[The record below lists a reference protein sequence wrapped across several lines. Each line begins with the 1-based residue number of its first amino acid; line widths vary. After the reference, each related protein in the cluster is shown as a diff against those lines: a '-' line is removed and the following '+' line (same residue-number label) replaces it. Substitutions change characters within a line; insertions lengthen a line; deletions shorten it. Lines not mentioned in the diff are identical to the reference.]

1 MLQAVK
7 GDPQAFSK
15 LTAHSFLE
23 KGVKNKQISKRKKPE
38 SLLAAC
44 GELHRVK
51 GTGKGGAQGRL
62 PLLQPLCSS
71 QHIAAAGFPWKP
83 QAKSGGTPAS
93 PAPAPAGEGASAF
106 TATAASE
113 QNVWESTRKGAGKPH
128 GARKG
133 SRQGARPVPPPG
145 VSAPTT
151 HPDPG
156 TGSAGAAAPTNVHTP
171 GAHRAALRHP
181 WVHRWGL
188 NAQTMAL
195 GSPKAAPKKPPAGA
209 GSLGAG

>member
-83 QAKSGGTPAS
+83 QAKSGGTPVS

-106 TATAASE
+106 TATAASK
-113 QNVWESTRKGAGKPH
+113 QNVWESTRKGTGKPH
-128 GARKG
+128 GGRKG
-133 SRQGARPVPPPG
+133 SRQGACPVPP
-145 VSAPTT
+145 
-151 HPDPG
+151 
-156 TGSAGAAAPTNVHTP
+156 
-171 GAHRAALRHP
+171 R
-181 WVHRWGL
+181 
-188 NAQTMAL
+188 
-195 GSPKAAPKKPPAGA
+195 GSPLPPLSRIPARGV
-209 GSLGAG
+209 LGLPPPCIPMGLTGQCSGTLGCTGGD